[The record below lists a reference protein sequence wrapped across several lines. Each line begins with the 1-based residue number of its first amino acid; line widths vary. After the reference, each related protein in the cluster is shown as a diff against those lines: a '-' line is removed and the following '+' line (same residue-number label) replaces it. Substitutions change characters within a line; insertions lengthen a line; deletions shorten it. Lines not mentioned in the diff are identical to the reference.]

1 MPVNISTIATMQFEV
16 TQDFPAGLDELWSAL
31 GRTDYVQKKYRWL
44 GSTPLR
50 IRKFTCSATSI
61 EVELDRQAPVAREK
75 LPVWARVFSGE
86 KQAMRHHTRWRR
98 VDRDRVDV
106 DLEIRALGLPVHA
119 QGTGSIIERVPG
131 ESRMTLLFDVCSGF
145 GAMSAGVARVF
156 AQQVKHALGADH
168 AFTLGY
174 LQARSHPQ

>member
-1 MPVNISTIATMQFEV
+1 MDVSAMATMQFDV
-16 TQDFPAGLDELWSAL
+16 TQDFPAGLEQLWSVL
-31 GRTDYVQKKYRWL
+31 GRTEYVQKKYRWL
-44 GSTPLR
+44 GSTSLQ
-50 IRKFTCSATSI
+50 IRKFTFDAVSI

-75 LPVWARVFSGE
+75 LPIWARVFSAE

-106 DLEIRALGLPVHA
+106 DLEIRALGLPVRA
-119 QGTGSIIERVPG
+119 QGTGSIIERFPG
-131 ESRMTLLFDVCSGF
+131 KSRMTLHFDVSSGF

-156 AQQVKHALGADH
+156 AQQVKHALAADH

-174 LQARSHPQ
+174 LKASSHP

>member
-1 MPVNISTIATMQFEV
+1 MDISTMATMQFDV
-16 TQDFPAGLDELWSAL
+16 TQDFPAGLEQLWSAL
-31 GRTDYVQKKYRWL
+31 GCTDYVEEKYRWL
-44 GSTPLR
+44 GSTSLR
-50 IRKFTCSATSI
+50 IQKFTFDVVSI

-86 KQAMRHHTRWRR
+86 KQAMHHHTRWRW

-106 DLEIRALGLPVHA
+106 DLEIRALGLPVRAH
-119 QGTGSIIERVPG
+119 GTGSIIERVPG
-131 ESRMTLLFDVCSGF
+131 ESRMTLHFDVSSGF

-156 AQQVKHALGADH
+156 AQQVKHALQEDH

-174 LQARSHPQ
+174 LQARPHRQ